1 MTSSFSNL
9 SLAEPLARAVAESQ
23 LTTMMVTHSMRQ
35 ALDVGERTV
44 MLHQGQVVLDVSG
57 EERKRLDVPDLL
69 QMFEKVRGEKLADD
83 ALLLG

>member
-1 MTSSFSNL
+1 I
-9 SLAEPLARAVAESQ
+9 VAEKQ

-35 ALDVGERTV
+35 ALDIGDRTV
-44 MLHQGQVVLDVSG
+44 MLHQGQVVLDVAG
-57 EERKRLDVPDLL
+57 DERKGLDVPDLL